1 MDACEFLGLYDGGL
15 DAFVE
20 HPAPFEFVRDDA
32 HATGPLAM
40 PHSGEVF
47 GQAIVMRNE
56 HVTASILLVASL
68 LT

>member
-15 DAFVE
+15 DAFFE
-20 HPAPFEFVRDDA
+20 HPAPFEFVGDGA
-32 HATGPLAM
+32 HATGLLGM
-40 PHSGEVF
+40 PHSGEAF
-47 GQAIVMRNE
+47 GQAIIRNE